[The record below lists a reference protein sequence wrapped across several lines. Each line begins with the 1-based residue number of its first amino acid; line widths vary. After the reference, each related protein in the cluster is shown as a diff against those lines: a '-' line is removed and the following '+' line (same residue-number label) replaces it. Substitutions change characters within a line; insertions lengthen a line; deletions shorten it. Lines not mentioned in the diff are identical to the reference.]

1 MILLADSGSSKTH
14 WVLKSK
20 DGLKEFHT
28 KGINP
33 FFVTPEF
40 VHSELDF
47 AGIGSFKSKIS
58 KIIFYGASCSSDDR
72 KQYIHDIFQDY
83 FPNAEEI
90 MIDHDMV
97 ASCLALFGNKPGI
110 ACIIGTGSNS
120 CVWNGQVI
128 TSNVPALGY
137 ILGDEASGA
146 AMGKE
151 ILKHYIYETLPTE
164 IHEYIYKEYGLKKD
178 DIFNAVYKQ
187 ELPNR
192 FLASFSKVASVFR
205 QDNFI
210 QQLIRNGFRDFI
222 QFHIICYPES
232 KTLPIGSVGSIAE
245 VFREELESELAQFNL
260 NLNIVIKEPIGNLVK
275 FHFV

>member
-14 WVLKSK
+14 WVLKSN

-40 VHSELDF
+40 VQSELDVS
-47 AGIGSFKSKIS
+47 GIGDFKSKIS

-72 KQYIHDIFQDY
+72 KQYIHDIFQSY
-83 FPNAEEI
+83 FPNVRDI

-97 ASCLALFGNKPGI
+97 ASCIALFGNKPGI

-120 CVWNGQVI
+120 CVWNGHEI
-128 TSNVPALGY
+128 TANVPALGY

-146 AMGKE
+146 SMGKE
-151 ILKHYIYETLPTE
+151 ILKHYIYKTFPVE
-164 IHEYIYKEYGLKKD
+164 IQDYIYKEYGLKKD
-178 DIFNAVYKQ
+178 DIFNAVYKG

-192 FLASFSKVASVFR
+192 FLASFSRVASAFR
-205 QDNFI
+205 EVPSI
-210 QQLIRNGFRDFI
+210 QQIIRNGFQDFI

-232 KTLPIGSVGSIAE
+232 KTLPIGSVGSISE
-245 VFREELESELAQFNL
+245 VFREEFESELAQFNL
-260 NLNIVIKEPIGNLVK
+260 NLNLVVKEPIGNLVK
-275 FHFV
+275 FHFG

>member
-14 WVLKSK
+14 WILKSN
-20 DGLKEFHT
+20 DGMKEFHT

-47 AGIGSFKSKIS
+47 AGIGEVKSKIT

-72 KQYIHDIFQDY
+72 KQYIQDIFQSY
-83 FPNAEEI
+83 FLNATDI
-90 MIDHDMV
+90 IIDHDLV

-120 CVWNGQVI
+120 CVWNGIDI
-128 TSNVPALGY
+128 TANVPALGY

-151 ILKHYIYETLPTE
+151 ILKHYIYKTLPVE
-164 IHEYIYKEYGLKKD
+164 IQDYIYKEYGINKE
-178 DIFNAVYKQ
+178 DIFNSVYKD

-192 FLASFSKVASVFR
+192 FLASFSRVAYAFR
-205 QDNFI
+205 EAPFI
-210 QQLIRNGFRDFI
+210 QQIIRNGFQDFI
-222 QFHIICYPES
+222 RFHITCYQES
-232 KTLPIGSVGSIAE
+232 KTLAIGSVGSISE
-245 VFREELESELAQFNL
+245 VFREEFESELAKFNL
-260 NLNIVIKEPIGNLVK
+260 KLSIVVKEPINNLVK
-275 FHFV
+275 YHFG